1 MKEDTSVILAL
12 FPNVI
17 GLGYA
22 CLENPQTL
30 LKVGVIKVRPMSNK
44 KALSHVKEL
53 VDLFDPKIVIL
64 RDFDT
69 HKPLKNKRIQQLL
82 NEIITYAKEK
92 HIRTFQYS
100 RQQIRDVFELH
111 SATSKYE
118 ISKQIITWF
127 PSLADRAPKKRK
139 PWLPEDSKMG
149 IFDAMALAITH
160 EHLNE

>member
-1 MKEDTSVILAL
+1 MKKDTTVILAL
-12 FPNVI
+12 FPNVV
-17 GLGYA
+17 GLGYV

-30 LKVGVIKVRPMSNK
+30 LKAGIMQVRPMSNK
-44 KALSHVKEL
+44 KALNHVKDL
-53 VDLFDPKIVIL
+53 VGIFNPKIVIL

-69 HKPLKNKRIQQLL
+69 HKPRKNKLIQQLL
-82 NEIITYAKEK
+82 NEITTYAKEK

-111 SATSKYE
+111 GATSKYE

-127 PSLADRAPKKRK
+127 PTLADRAPKKRK

-149 IFDAMALAITH
+149 IFDAMALAIAH